1 MPLFQETL
9 AGGSDFDGTAGSGL
23 LVFSAVSAELSDNN
37 DTVRAMIHSIAVT
50 APAGTLDVT
59 RIRLAPNLAAAQPG
73 GTGYVGLA
81 FNDNDTEGVSLA
93 GCNIMVPRGFDLY
106 VFTTEAAAG
115 EKSLVVDWRTITL
128 SPYTT

>member
-9 AGGSDFDGTAGSGL
+9 PAGSDFDGTASSGL
-23 LVFSAVSAELSDNN
+23 LVFSAVSAELSDQN
-37 DTVRAMIHSIAVT
+37 DTVRAMVHSIAVT
-50 APAGTLDVT
+50 ATAGTLAVT
-59 RIRLAPNLAAAQPG
+59 RVRLAPDTAAAQPG

-93 GCNIMVPRGFDLY
+93 GCNILVPRGFDLY
-106 VFTTEAAAG
+106 VFTTEADPG

-128 SPYTT
+128 SPVTA